1 MYEKRKTIE
10 HLLALFS
17 DFVCIIIAYAIA
29 TYIRFQQW
37 FAISEGHQ
45 SGTIL
50 FIICAVYLVLGLLIG
65 YYKNF
70 MRRGYFDEA
79 LQLLWMEASVA
90 AILAILMYVLKVG
103 DVYSRA
109 IFGYFFV
116 FHVILAYAG
125 RAIVKNYLLKV
136 YKRSRHSSKLLVVVP
151 KDKCDEVLDN
161 LLKYNEWYRDIE
173 GVALVGEHASAIG
186 ELVAH
191 EIKVVATG
199 DNLIDYVTHNKV
211 DEVFITDCI
220 EHNSE
225 QIKTWVKEMRDMG
238 ILVDVN
244 IDIFNMVHS
253 GRRTINRVG
262 KYATVSFARN
272 IYSTREFMLKR
283 ALDIVGSSVGLVIL
297 GISYIFVA
305 PLIKLDSKGPVFF
318 IQKRVGKN
326 GEIFNFYKYRSMYID
341 AEERKKELMADNEMD
356 GLMFKM
362 KDDPRITKVG
372 KFLRKTSIDELPQFW
387 NVFKGDMSLV
397 GTRPPTEQEFNE
409 YESKHKC
416 RLSMVPGI
424 TGMWQVSGR
433 SNITNFDDIIK
444 LDMQYIDNWSIWLD
458 IKILFQTVGAVF
470 TGRGS
475 E

>member
-1 MYEKRKTIE
+1 MYEKRKSIE

-17 DFVCIIIAYAIA
+17 DFVCIIIAFALA

-37 FAISEGHQ
+37 FAIGAGYQ
-45 SGTIL
+45 TGTIL
-50 FIICAVYLVLGLLIG
+50 FIICAIYLVLGLLIN

-70 MRRGYFDEA
+70 IRRGYFDEA
-79 LQLLWMEASVA
+79 LQLVWLEVSVA
-90 AILAILMYVLKVG
+90 ACLAILMYVLKVG
-103 DVYSRA
+103 SEFSRA
-109 IFGYFFV
+109 IFGYFFII
-116 FHVILAYAG
+116 HILLAYTG
-125 RAIVKNYLLKV
+125 RIVIKNYLLKI
-136 YKRSRHSSKLLVVVP
+136 YRRSRHSSKMLVVVP
-151 KDKCDEVLDN
+151 RDKCDEVLDN

-173 GVALVGEHASAIG
+173 GVALVGDHASAIG

-199 DNLIDYVTHNKV
+199 DNLIDYVTHHKV

-220 EHNSE
+220 EHNTE
-225 QIKTWVKEMRDMG
+225 QVKTWVKQMRDMG

-253 GRRTINRVG
+253 GKRTLNRVG

-272 IYSTREFMLKR
+272 IYSTRQFIAKR
-283 ALDIVGSSVGLVIL
+283 ALDLVGSTVGLVIL

-305 PLIKLDSKGPVFF
+305 PLIKFDSKGPVFF
-318 IQKRVGKN
+318 VQKRVGKN
-326 GEIFNFYKYRSMYID
+326 GEIFDFYKYRSMYID
-341 AEERKKELMADNEMD
+341 AEERKAALMKDNEME
-356 GLMFKM
+356 GPMFKM

-397 GTRPPTEQEFNE
+397 GTRPPTEQEFKE
-409 YESKHKC
+409 YEAAHKC
-416 RLSMVPGI
+416 RLAMVPGI

-433 SNITNFDDIIK
+433 SNIKEFDDIIK